1 MVDCQ
6 KQTTLTVNIQLEPGL
21 GIALNQS
28 VDHPEDWPIKN
39 CSWHILYGSTLYIMP
54 TIKVMECFLNN
65 INKCHIVFDMGLK
78 VWFMDPC
85 ITYLYNLIILIYYW
99 LQVYLLYVHLNVFFP
114 IVIVIIY

>member
-54 TIKVMECFLNN
+54 TIKVMECFLKYKQMSYCFWYGPKGV
-65 INKCHIVFDMGLK
+65 IHGSV
-78 VWFMDPC
+78 
-85 ITYLYNLIILIYYW
+85 YNLSL
-99 LQVYLLYVHLNVFFP
+99 
-114 IVIVIIY
+114 